1 MASRKEYEMLFQ
13 LDAKLGSSYTST
25 FSKAKSGPSELQKEI
40 RSLQSVQADISAYTK
55 QQAAVEKTQ
64 AKLDNL
70 NKQYQL
76 LQQEIKETSG
86 PTTSLERESAKL
98 EQRIGDTSNALAAQK
113 EKLGA
118 TAKSLNEAGVGTD
131 NLGAKSQDLADKL
144 NTLRAKEEAA
154 AESAEEYGDKGTS
167 SIEAVSQAFAAAKVY
182 EALEQIK
189 DAYMDCINSAGDFEA
204 SMSNVEAL
212 SGASGDQ
219 LQALTDKA
227 KEMGATTKFT
237 AGESADALSYMALAG
252 WDTQSMLQGI
262 SPVMELAAAA
272 NMDLASASD
281 IVTDYLTAFGLTA
294 SDTTHF
300 VDVMAYAMSHSNTN
314 VEQLGEAYKA
324 CAATAKSMGYS
335 VEETTAVLATMANA
349 GVKGGEAGTALNAI
363 MTRLATNT
371 KGCADELKKYGVSIY
386 DSQGNISST
395 KWMAISADDGSYI
408 TPDGSGTTANSVK
421 LDIVSGHI
429 QWSKTITTRNKD
441 SDWPSC
447 SFAAI
452 TCDSTISDAAKLV
465 LQCLGMLPYKATDLC
480 AKAGHQCWFRNLDAE
495 RAFYSGGNWYYSSY
509 GLASFHGFPRSHAG
523 AHIGFRAAFVK
534 LPTA

>member
-76 LQQEIKETSG
+76 LQQEIKETGG

-131 NLGAKSQDLADKL
+131 NLGSKSQDLADKL

-182 EALEQIK
+182 EGLEQIK

-324 CAATAKSMGYS
+324 CAATAKSMGYFFDTPNDPFYDR
-335 VEETTAVLATMANA
+335 VEQSKISDIAFLQRLCTNA
-349 GVKGGEAGTALNAI
+349 GLNIKATKGKLVIYDQSDYEQRPVVIEADYRDTSFTKWKL
-363 MTRLATNT
+363 NT
-371 KGCADELKKYGVSIY
+371 KTADTKYASCRVSY
-386 DSQGNISST
+386 VE
-395 KWMAISADDGSYI
+395 
-408 TPDGSGTTANSVK
+408 P
-421 LDIVSGHI
+421 
-429 QWSKTITTRNKD
+429 
-441 SDWPSC
+441 
-447 SFAAI
+447 
-452 TCDSTISDAAKLV
+452 
-465 LQCLGMLPYKATDLC
+465 AT
-480 AKAGHQCWFRNLDAE
+480 
-495 RAFYSGGNWYYSSY
+495 
-509 GLASFHGFPRSHAG
+509 G
-523 AHIGFRAAFVK
+523 ACMR
-534 LPTA
+534 

>member
-13 LDAKLGSSYTST
+13 LDAKLGSGYTST

-189 DAYMDCINSAGDFEA
+189 D
-204 SMSNVEAL
+204 
-212 SGASGDQ
+212 
-219 LQALTDKA
+219 
-227 KEMGATTKFT
+227 
-237 AGESADALSYMALAG
+237 
-252 WDTQSMLQGI
+252 
-262 SPVMELAAAA
+262 
-272 NMDLASASD
+272 
-281 IVTDYLTAFGLTA
+281 
-294 SDTTHF
+294 
-300 VDVMAYAMSHSNTN
+300 
-314 VEQLGEAYKA
+314 
-324 CAATAKSMGYS
+324 
-335 VEETTAVLATMANA
+335 
-349 GVKGGEAGTALNAI
+349 
-363 MTRLATNT
+363 
-371 KGCADELKKYGVSIY
+371 
-386 DSQGNISST
+386 
-395 KWMAISADDGSYI
+395 SYI
-408 TPDGSGTTANSVK
+408 P
-421 LDIVSGHI
+421 
-429 QWSKTITTRNKD
+429 
-441 SDWPSC
+441 
-447 SFAAI
+447 
-452 TCDSTISDAAKLV
+452 
-465 LQCLGMLPYKATDLC
+465 M
-480 AKAGHQCWFRNLDAE
+480 
-495 RAFYSGGNWYYSSY
+495 
-509 GLASFHGFPRSHAG
+509 
-523 AHIGFRAAFVK
+523 
-534 LPTA
+534 

>member
-1 MASRKEYEMLFQ
+1 MLFQ

-76 LQQEIKETSG
+76 LQQEIKETNG

-131 NLGAKSQDLADKL
+131 NLGSKSQDLADKL

-182 EALEQIK
+182 EGLEQIK

-371 KGCADELKKYGVSIY
+371 KGCADELEKYGVSIY
-386 DSQGNISST
+386 DSQGNMNSLSDILT
-395 KWMAISADDGSYI
+395 GLSAVWDIIFSLLYRL
-408 TPDGSGTTANSVK
+408 SVCIIK
-421 LDIVSGHI
+421 EVGAAAPSAAPLL
-429 QWSKTITTRNKD
+429 RNY
-441 SDWPSC
+441 C
-447 SFAAI
+447 S
-452 TCDSTISDAAKLV
+452 V
-465 LQCLGMLPYKATDLC
+465 GLP
-480 AKAGHQCWFRNLDAE
+480 
-495 RAFYSGGNWYYSSY
+495 
-509 GLASFHGFPRSHAG
+509 
-523 AHIGFRAAFVK
+523 
-534 LPTA
+534 

>member
-25 FSKAKSGPSELQKEI
+25 FTKAKSGPSELQKEI

-76 LQQEIKETSG
+76 LQQEIKETNG

-182 EALEQIK
+182 EGLEQIK

-204 SMSNVEAL
+204 SMSGGVERCQRRPAA
-212 SGASGDQ
+212 GPDRQGQGDGR
-219 LQALTDKA
+219 D
-227 KEMGATTKFT
+227 
-237 AGESADALSYMALAG
+237 
-252 WDTQSMLQGI
+252 
-262 SPVMELAAAA
+262 
-272 NMDLASASD
+272 
-281 IVTDYLTAFGLTA
+281 
-294 SDTTHF
+294 
-300 VDVMAYAMSHSNTN
+300 
-314 VEQLGEAYKA
+314 
-324 CAATAKSMGYS
+324 
-335 VEETTAVLATMANA
+335 
-349 GVKGGEAGTALNAI
+349 
-363 MTRLATNT
+363 
-371 KGCADELKKYGVSIY
+371 
-386 DSQGNISST
+386 
-395 KWMAISADDGSYI
+395 
-408 TPDGSGTTANSVK
+408 
-421 LDIVSGHI
+421 
-429 QWSKTITTRNKD
+429 
-441 SDWPSC
+441 
-447 SFAAI
+447 
-452 TCDSTISDAAKLV
+452 
-465 LQCLGMLPYKATDLC
+465 
-480 AKAGHQCWFRNLDAE
+480 HQIHCR
-495 RAFYSGGNWYYSSY
+495 
-509 GLASFHGFPRSHAG
+509 
-523 AHIGFRAAFVK
+523 
-534 LPTA
+534 